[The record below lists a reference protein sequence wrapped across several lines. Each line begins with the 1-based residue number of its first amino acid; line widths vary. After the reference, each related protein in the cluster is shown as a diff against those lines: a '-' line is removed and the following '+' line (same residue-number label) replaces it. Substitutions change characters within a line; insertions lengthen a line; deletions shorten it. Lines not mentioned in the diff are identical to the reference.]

1 MRLLRGLS
9 PHAGMAEEGAEMSQA
24 YAAMGANHVYR
35 GKNVGRG
42 GRQRS
47 KVMRALRGIASYD
60 LIDEVAK
67 EDARRRRE
75 RERREVAAV

>member
-1 MRLLRGLS
+1 
-9 PHAGMAEEGAEMSQA
+9 MSQA
-24 YAAMGANHVYR
+24 YAAIGASHVYR

-47 KVMRALRGIASYD
+47 KVMKAVRGIASYE
-60 LIDEVAK
+60 LIDAVMR

-75 RERREVAAV
+75 QERQEVAAV

>member
-1 MRLLRGLS
+1 
-9 PHAGMAEEGAEMSQA
+9 MAEKGAEMSQA

-47 KVMRALRGIASYD
+47 KVMKALRGIASYD
-60 LIDEVAK
+60 LIDAVMR
-67 EDARRRRE
+67 EDARRRRAQ
-75 RERREVAAV
+75 ERREVAAV